1 MTDQRT
7 APFYSIP
14 PRRITSIEHPA
25 IIHNVDKAIDTLQ
38 GNTGISR
45 VSRPLSE
52 RTRRVLI
59 RLGVEPL
66 QD

>member
-7 APFYSIP
+7 APFYPVP
-14 PRRITSIEHPA
+14 PRRVISIEHPA

-45 VSRPLSE
+45 VSKPLSE

-59 RLGVEPL
+59 RLGVESL
-66 QD
+66 QN